1 MRLSLLI
8 LAAALTVAVVPGGAS
23 AVLIEQMTAGTG
35 PMGGLTDSPPGVPVA
50 LDFTS
55 IGTAPA
61 ELVGMALGF
70 STTNIAYGQL
80 KIRLDAG
87 PDVYSF
93 HSPNGRQVSHC
104 FYDPAWLPGTGD
116 PPMSVLPQLW
126 KDELTDGVLN
136 CSLWVEGVTYYGA
149 PDTFLLSGIGLF
161 LIPEPTALG
170 LLALGS
176 LVLGRRRR
184 R

>member
-8 LAAALTVAVVPGGAS
+8 LAAALTVAVVPGVAS
-23 AVLIEQMTAGTG
+23 AVLIEGMVAGTG
-35 PMGGLTDSPPGVPVA
+35 IVGGLTDYPPGVPVA

-61 ELVGMALGF
+61 ELVAMAIRF
-70 STTNIAYGQL
+70 YTPNIAFGEL
-80 KIRLDAG
+80 KIKLDAG
-87 PDVYSF
+87 ADIYSF
-93 HSPNGRQVSHC
+93 GPPIGRGVSHL
-104 FYDPAWLPGTGD
+104 FYDPAWVSGSGD
-116 PPMSVLPQLW
+116 VPASVLPQLW

-136 CSLWVEGVTYYGA
+136 CSLWVEGVTYGI
-149 PDTFLLSGIGLF
+149 PNEFRLSGDGLF
-161 LIPEPTALG
+161 LIPEPAGLG

-176 LVLGRRRR
+176 LALGRRRR

>member
-8 LAAALTVAVVPGGAS
+8 LAAALTVAVAPGVAS
-23 AVLIEQMTAGTG
+23 AVPIQGMTAGTG
-35 PMGGLTDSPPGVPVA
+35 WVGGLTDSPPGVPVA

-61 ELVGMALGF
+61 ELVGITLGF
-70 STTNIAYGQL
+70 QSLGIMFGEL
-80 KIRLDAG
+80 KIKLDAG

-93 HSPNGRQVSHC
+93 DSPNGTQVAHLL
-104 FYDPAWLPGTGD
+104 YDPAWVPGTGNI
-116 PPMSVLPQLW
+116 PMSVLPQLW

-136 CSLWVEGVTYYGA
+136 CSVWVEGVTYGA
-149 PDTFLLSGIGLF
+149 PDQFFLNGQGWF
-161 LIPEPTALG
+161 LIPEPVALG
-170 LLALGS
+170 LLAIGFLG
-176 LVLGRRRR
+176 LGRRRR

>member
-8 LAAALTVAVVPGGAS
+8 LAAALMTVIVPAGADAAPINTLAV
-23 AVLIEQMTAGTG
+23 GTG
-35 PMGGLTDSPPGVPVA
+35 PLGGLTDSPPGVPVA

-61 ELVGMALGF
+61 ELVRMAIYFDTLGVMF
-70 STTNIAYGQL
+70 GQL
-80 KIRLDAG
+80 KVKLDAG

-93 HSPNGRQVSHC
+93 DSLNGRDVAHC
-104 FYDPAWLPGTGD
+104 LYDPAWMPGTGTI
-116 PPMSVLPQLW
+116 PMSVLPQLW

-136 CSLWVEGVTYYGA
+136 CSLWVDGVTLGA
-149 PDTFLLSGIGLF
+149 PDQFSLGTQGWF
-161 LIPEPTALG
+161 LIPEPGALG
-170 LLALGS
+170 LLAIGFLG
-176 LVLGRRRR
+176 LGRRRR